1 MLSHV
6 SRFFIV
12 TQWCFT
18 IPSLSLIVTHTMVA
32 SLFTN
37 NLRYFSRW
45 VIIQWDFNININI
58 QHNMCTNCKIPLTG
72 KIFLYQLGLIF

>member
-1 MLSHV
+1 
-6 SRFFIV
+6 
-12 TQWCFT
+12 
-18 IPSLSLIVTHTMVA
+18 MVA